1 MDARG
6 TQNFKVVLLGEGRV
20 GKTST
25 VLRYVQDKFDD
36 KMQATIQA
44 SFLKKVLA
52 INQTSINMAI
62 WDTAGQERFHSLGPI
77 YYRDADGAVLVYDV
91 TDGESFEK
99 VKTWVKELRKMVGKN
114 ICLSIVGNKCD
125 RERERQ
131 VSAEE
136 GASYA
141 ESVGAVYHNTSA
153 KLNRGIEETF
163 FDLAKRSALMSRSAG
178 SFVVCQACWTQGRAG
193 KVKPA
198 RGTSPLSRDRAQQT

>member
-1 MDARG
+1 MDRGG

-44 SFLKKVLA
+44 SFLKKSLV
-52 INQTSINMAI
+52 INQTSLNLAI

-99 VKTWVKELRKMVGKN
+99 VKTWVKELKKMVGKPLK
-114 ICLSIVGNKCD
+114 LSIVGNKCD

-153 KLNRGIEETF
+153 TVSYTHLTLPTIY
-163 FDLAKRSALMSRSAG
+163 S
-178 SFVVCQACWTQGRAG
+178 V
-193 KVKPA
+193 
-198 RGTSPLSRDRAQQT
+198 